1 MIRST
6 RRSTLASGAVVAA
19 LLLAAGCGSN
29 VSDGN
34 DDAPAASDENGIED
48 TAEND
53 DDGDDGDAA
62 ITITNCGRELTIDE
76 APGAAVGLSPSQT
89 ELLIRLGL
97 GDRLVGQAQTR
108 TAPLPEDIQAEAA
121 DVPVLSDE
129 APPTREVLLGAEP
142 DFVYA
147 PTSYEFTAE
156 QGFASLEQLEEAD
169 TLAYIATGGCFDRR
183 MEAVVEDLFIDLE
196 NLGAIFGVEEAAQ
209 GMINDAQAIL
219 DDVTERIDGLE
230 RPSVAQVY
238 VEGNTLTAIGA
249 GVEYDIILQAGGDNV
264 FGPDD
269 DAFADFFAAQ
279 INPEVLANADPDAL
293 VFAVNDDAHEQ
304 ATRDYLESTF
314 PEMTAVEEDR
324 MIAISGADVYP
335 GTLGNVNVVQQ
346 IAQGLYPD
354 AF

>member
-1 MIRST
+1 M
-6 RRSTLASGAVVAA
+6 
-19 LLLAAGCGSN
+19 LLAAGCGSS

-34 DDAPAASDENGIED
+34 DDASTAGDENSVENG
-48 TAEND
+48 ND
-53 DDGDDGDAA
+53 DEDATGTA
-62 ITITNCGRELTIDE
+62 MTITNCGRELTVED
-76 APGAAVGLSPSQT
+76 APNAAVGLSPSQT

-97 GDRLVGQAQTR
+97 GDRLVGQAQTS

-121 DVPVLSDE
+121 DVAVLSDE
-129 APPTREVLLGAEP
+129 APPTREILLGAEP

-169 TLAYIATGGCFDRR
+169 TIAYIATGGCFDRR
-183 MEAVVEDLFIDLE
+183 MEAVVEDLFTDLE
-196 NLGAIFGVEEAAQ
+196 NMGAIFGVEEAAQ
-209 GMINDAQAIL
+209 GMIEDAQAIL
-219 DDVTERIDGLE
+219 DDVAARIDGLE

-249 GVEYDIILQAGGDNV
+249 GVEYDIIRKAGGDNV

-279 INPEVLANADPDAL
+279 INPEVLANADPEAL
-293 VFAVNDDAHEQ
+293 VFAVNDDGHEQ
-304 ATRDYLESTF
+304 STRDYLESTF
-314 PEMTAVEEDR
+314 PDMTAVTEGR
-324 MIAISGADVYP
+324 MIAISGADAYP

-346 IAQGLYPD
+346 IAEGLYPD

>member
-19 LLLAAGCGSN
+19 VLLAAGCGSS

-53 DDGDDGDAA
+53 DDGDAA

-129 APPTREVLLGAEP
+129 APPTREILLGAEP

-196 NLGAIFGVEEAAQ
+196 NLGANFGVEEAAQ

-293 VFAVNDDAHEQ
+293 VFAVNDDAHKQ